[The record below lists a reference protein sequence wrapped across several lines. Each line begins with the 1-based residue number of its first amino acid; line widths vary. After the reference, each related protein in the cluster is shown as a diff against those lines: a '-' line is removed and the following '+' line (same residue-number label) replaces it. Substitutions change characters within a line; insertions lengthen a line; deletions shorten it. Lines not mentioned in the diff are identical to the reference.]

1 MNLQKGFILAL
12 IAVLGFLSWMMVKPF
27 LGYVLFAII
36 LAFLLHPLQKKLSKK
51 TKPGFSAVILMIFAV
66 FVAIIPLFVASAAIV
81 QDASD
86 LSNDL
91 NQSEIIN
98 NTQIENLVKEYT
110 GRDIE
115 VEKVTKDI
123 SDRFVSTTFG
133 GVSKLVNLFAEISIG
148 ITLMLFLIYYILK
161 DGDKLVKWIKE
172 LTPLPKDI
180 QDGLYERINSST
192 WAVIKGHVAVAVV
205 QGLVAGIGLLITG
218 IPNYVFWTFVMV
230 ILGFIPIIGTII
242 IWVPAAIYLILI
254 GRINAGIFLMIY
266 GFVVVGMTDNIL
278 RPLVVDRGAD
288 LHPAVIIMG
297 VIGGVYL
304 FGAPG
309 LFVGPI
315 VFAIFKS
322 VLLVFKNNYD
332 RL

>member
-12 IAVLGFLSWMMVKPF
+12 IAVLGFVSWMMIEP
-27 LGYVLFAII
+27 LLSYILFATI
-36 LAFLLHPLQKKLSKK
+36 LAFLLHPLQKKLAKK

-66 FVAIIPLFVASAAIV
+66 FVAILPLFAASAAIV

-86 LSNDL
+86 LSNDI
-91 NQSEIIN
+91 NQSDFLN
-98 NTQIENLVKEYT
+98 NTEIEELVEKYT
-110 GRDIE
+110 GRE
-115 VEKVTKDI
+115 LQLEESLSNI
-123 SDRFVSTTFG
+123 SNRFISTTFG
-133 GVSKLVNLFAEISIG
+133 GFSKLVNLFAELAIG
-148 ITLMLFLIYYILK
+148 LTLMLFLIYYILK
-161 DGDKLVKWIKE
+161 DGDKLVQWMKE
-172 LTPLPKDI
+172 LTPLPKEI

-205 QGLVAGIGLLITG
+205 QGLVAGIGLFVVG
-218 IPNYVFWTFVMV
+218 IPNYIFWTFVMIV
-230 ILGFIPIIGTII
+230 LGFIPIIGTLVV
-242 IWVPAAIYLILI
+242 WVPAAIYLILI
-254 GRINAGIFLMIY
+254 GRINAGIFLIIY
-266 GFVVVGMTDNIL
+266 GFVIVGMTDNIL

-288 LHPAVIIMG
+288 LHPAVVIMG
-297 VIGGVYL
+297 VIGGVYF

-315 VFAIFKS
+315 IFAIFKS